1 MLFIKGNSARL
12 CRLRSEEEQE
22 PLGEGY
28 INLWAKVIGP
38 WGIPIDGKTYSHTMG
53 KWEGLLFLPS
63 QDYYSP
69 DEGIL
74 THDGKR

>member
-1 MLFIKGNSARL
+1 MFLFKGNRTHGRRL
-12 CRLRSEEEQE
+12 IELT
-22 PLGEGY
+22 GEGY